1 MTAET
6 ASLFRN
12 DRERFELDSDR
23 AYAWLNA
30 IVTATDESSSLSEEY
45 DSPSSAD
52 LYLSSDWKSNSRQA
66 INDVKILLW
75 SAQELGIL
83 LGPTVWGSHIV
94 VEENDGEDCYMWVLN
109 FEQYANIQLVSHEY
123 ELRNLGGSGIARGAE
138 AAINV
143 LLEFVDQA
151 NRLLTNL
158 EEAAALVLAKTSR
171 DGVLVSRLADSPSFQ
186 VSAYAVNNPVCP
198 DDGKTLAAF
207 RHRLS

>member
-1 MTAET
+1 
-6 ASLFRN
+6 
-12 DRERFELDSDR
+12 
-23 AYAWLNA
+23 
-30 IVTATDESSSLSEEY
+30 
-45 DSPSSAD
+45 
-52 LYLSSDWKSNSRQA
+52 LSSDWKSNSRQA

-83 LGPTVWGSHIV
+83 LGPAGYSYSFHIV
-94 VEENDGEDCYMWVLN
+94 VEENDREDCYLWVLN

-123 ELRNLGGSGIARGAE
+123 ELRNLGRSDVARGAE

-171 DGVLVSRLADSPSFQ
+171 DEVLVSRLADSPSFQ
-186 VSAYAVNNPVCP
+186 VSAYAVNNPACP